1 MSRCF
6 LLVLIPL
13 LLYSLFLALPSLLPF
28 PSQTNKTIISS
39 RVQNLY
45 STANRSILV
54 HLHIPKVGGSALSLA
69 LATECDCKPHKHF
82 QLMVSLISHLLLIYD
97 TYRNYLPLFMLIVS

>member
-28 PSQTNKTIISS
+28 PSPETETNKTVISS
-39 RVQNLY
+39 RLQNLY
-45 STANRSILV
+45 SIANRSILV

-82 QLMVSLISHLLLIYD
+82 QLMVSS
-97 TYRNYLPLFMLIVS
+97 YL